1 MDLGDMESWV
11 FGIAQHGYAILFAAV
26 FLESIGFP
34 LPAALA
40 LLVAGAAAGSGVLH
54 APYAMIGAMLF
65 ILAGDT
71 LMFVLGRYTGWWLLG
86 MLCRVSLNPE
96 ACMLRSADA
105 FYRRGSKLLVVA
117 KFIPGINTMAPPLA
131 GSMQMRFSSFLWLD
145 LAGAAL
151 YVGVYFG
158 LGFVFNGA
166 LHAVTQGYRAFG
178 RIVGAAGIALVVAY
192 LGFQLWLWV
201 RERLQQPVTY
211 AIPLEAAEA
220 SAAVAQIYD
229 VRSHGYFD
237 VNAVRIKGSKRYD
250 PHTLHQ
256 ITPDFSTVQQVY
268 LYCTCV
274 REATSRRVAREL
286 ASKVQG
292 TGVRIAVIKGG
303 LRAWCKAG
311 LPTEVVPREDVTA
324 LPIFG

>member
-1 MDLGDMESWV
+1 METWV
-11 FGIAQHGYAILFAAV
+11 LGIAQHGYAILYGTV

-34 LPAALA
+34 IPAALA
-40 LLVAGAAAGSGVLH
+40 LLVAGAAAGSGFLQ
-54 APYAMIGAMLF
+54 APYVVIGAVLSMV
-65 ILAGDT
+65 AGDT
-71 LMFVLGRYTGWWLLG
+71 LMFLLGRYTGWWLLG
-86 MLCRVSLNPE
+86 MLCRLSLNPE
-96 ACMLRSADA
+96 ACMLRSADS
-105 FYRRGSKLLVVA
+105 FYRRGSKLLIVA

-131 GSMQMRFSSFLWLD
+131 GSMQMRFLLFLQLD
-145 LAGAAL
+145 LVGAAL
-151 YVGVYFG
+151 YVGSYFG

-178 RIVGAAGIALVVAY
+178 RLMGAVVIALIAAY
-192 LGFQLWLWV
+192 LGLQLWLWA

-211 AIPLEAAEA
+211 AIPSEAADKL
-220 SAAVAQIYD
+220 SMGAQIYD

-237 VNAVRIKGSKRYD
+237 VNAIRIKGSKRFD
-250 PHTLHQ
+250 PHALHQ
-256 ITPDFSTVQQVY
+256 STPTFSTDHQVY

-286 ASKVQG
+286 ATKLQG
-292 TGVRIAVIKGG
+292 TGVRISVIRGG

-311 LPTEVVPREDVTA
+311 LPTEVVPRNDVTA

>member
-1 MDLGDMESWV
+1 MNLGDMEGWV
-11 FGIAQHGYAILFAAV
+11 LGIAQHGYAILFAAV

-54 APYAMIGAMLF
+54 APYAMIGAILF
-65 ILAGDT
+65 ILSGDT
-71 LMFVLGRYTGWWLLG
+71 LMFLLGRYTGWWLLG

-96 ACMLRSADA
+96 ACMLRSADS

-131 GSMQMRFSSFLWLD
+131 GSMQMRFSSFLRLD

-201 RERLQQPVTY
+201 KERSQQPVAY
-211 AIPLEAAEA
+211 AIPSEAAEA

-311 LPTEVVPREDVTA
+311 LPTEVVPRDDVTA

>member
-1 MDLGDMESWV
+1 
-11 FGIAQHGYAILFAAV
+11 
-26 FLESIGFP
+26 
-34 LPAALA
+34 
-40 LLVAGAAAGSGVLH
+40 
-54 APYAMIGAMLF
+54 
-65 ILAGDT
+65 
-71 LMFVLGRYTGWWLLG
+71 
-86 MLCRVSLNPE
+86 
-96 ACMLRSADA
+96 MLRSADS

-117 KFIPGINTMAPPLA
+117 KFIPGINPMAPPLA
-131 GSMQMRFSSFLWLD
+131 GGLQMRFSSFLRLD

-220 SAAVAQIYD
+220 SWRRSLKSTMSGVMDILTRMPFASRDPSDTGPMVASNQ
-229 VRSHGYFD
+229 
-237 VNAVRIKGSKRYD
+237 
-250 PHTLHQ
+250 HQ
-256 ITPDFSTVQQVY
+256 DFSTVQQVY

-286 ASKVQG
+286 ASKVSRELECVSRLSRVVCAR
-292 TGVRIAVIKGG
+292 GVGRGYRRRWC
-303 LRAWCKAG
+303 RAR
-311 LPTEVVPREDVTA
+311 V
-324 LPIFG
+324 